1 MKDESGR
8 DLRQKL
14 KPPSFI
20 GVLFCLI
27 SMFTF
32 ICASVSFNLNGVT
45 LICCLALVI
54 FYSAIGTG
62 EGSAWERSYPS
73 TTFLAPIF
81 VGSFLIPLYIG
92 VKIYV
97 GIYAPY
103 SLAMTGR
110 KYTDVP
116 FDGKPHEYAD
126 AGIVKFASDT
136 TLDTSKAF
144 GYKGDDFTYC
154 AAPVTSRTDSVHPM
168 SAGPKVTFWAVG
180 LDCCGNRRDFEC
192 DGAGET
198 EVKNAFT
205 INELPKTTITDILVP
220 RSKREFYMKSVRAAM
235 ALHNLYSDPDDVILV
250 RWAAEPEVT
259 LLVWLNRAIITCV
272 TTCLAY
278 AVVVTFLWTAIHVHH
293 TSVVSEAVKGSGSP
307 RGRSGP

>member
-1 MKDESGR
+1 M
-8 DLRQKL
+8 KL
-14 KPPSFI
+14 KPPSFL

-27 SMFTF
+27 SMFCF
-32 ICASVSFNLNGVT
+32 ICFSVAFNLSPVT

-81 VGSFLIPLYIG
+81 VASFLVPLYVG

-97 GIYAPY
+97 GIYSPY

-116 FDGKPHEYAD
+116 SDGKPLEYAD
-126 AGIVKFASDT
+126 AGIIKFASDT

-154 AAPVTSRTDSVHPM
+154 AAPVVSRTDYIHPM
-168 SAGPKVTFWAVG
+168 SSGPKVTFWAVG

-205 INELPKTTITDILVP
+205 VNELPKTAITDILVP
-220 RSKREFYMKSVRAAM
+220 RSKREFYMKSVKAAM
-235 ALHNLYSDPDDVILV
+235 ALHNLYSNPDEVILV
-250 RWAAEPEVT
+250 RWASEPETT
-259 LLVWLNRAIITCV
+259 LLVWLNRAIITAVFTCV
-272 TTCLAY
+272 MY
-278 AVVVTFLWTAIHVHH
+278 AIVVTLLWTAIHVHH
-293 TSVVSEAVKGSGSP
+293 TSIVSEAVRAEK
-307 RGRSGP
+307 GRSGP